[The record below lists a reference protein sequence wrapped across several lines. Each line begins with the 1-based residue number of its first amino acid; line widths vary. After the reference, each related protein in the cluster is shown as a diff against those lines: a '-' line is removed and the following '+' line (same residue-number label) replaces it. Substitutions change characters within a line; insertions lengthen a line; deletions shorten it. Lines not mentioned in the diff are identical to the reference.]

1 MKGRTTCPR
10 CKHGFVMDAPDNSPK
25 CEVMC
30 PNCKNKFTIQPAS
43 TDSKSGDDCYW
54 EEHGEPRK
62 TILSS
67 IKPRTDKPTIAAVLL
82 IAVFALGITSAVF
95 TDAFI
100 EAPLDTLSTIGM
112 TGTVELVIIDQ
123 SNNSIGNVSV
133 TIDDV
138 SNTANANLVYSF
150 KNISPGLKTVE
161 LSLDGYKTQTR
172 EILVVPFIVSSHK
185 ITMNEEDEIDKE
197 YIPFESIGLSI
208 ILVIFSVFALLAAL
222 MAFERRHLD
231 VAIVGSII
239 SIFSFG
245 FFMIG
250 SIISIIALIIIL
262 KYRDE
267 FENGKKGKIF

>member
-1 MKGRTTCPR
+1 
-10 CKHGFVMDAPDNSPK
+10 MDTPDNSDK
-25 CEVMC
+25 CEVVC
-30 PNCKNKFTIQPAS
+30 ANCKNKFTIQPAS
-43 TDSKSGDDCYW
+43 SDSKSGDDCYW

-67 IKPRTDKPTIAAVLL
+67 IKPKTDKPTIAAVLL
-82 IAVFALGITSAVF
+82 ITVFVLGITSAVF

-100 EAPLDTLSTIGM
+100 EAPLDALSTIGM
-112 TGTVELVIIDQ
+112 TGTVELVLIDQ
-123 SNNSIGNVSV
+123 SNNSLGNVSV

-138 SNTANANLVYSF
+138 SSTTNANSIYSF
-150 KNISPGLKTVE
+150 KNIPPGVKTVE

-172 EILVVPFIVSSHK
+172 EILVFPLITSSHE
-185 ITMNEEDEIDKE
+185 ITMNEQDEVDKE
-197 YIPFESIGLSI
+197 YIPFESVGCSV
-208 ILVIFSVFALLAAL
+208 ILVIFSVFALLAAI
-222 MAFERRHLD
+222 MSFERQHLD

-239 SIFSFG
+239 GIFSFG

-262 KYRDE
+262 KCRDE